1 MSDEDEHIDVELK
14 EPEKASKDEPKVE
27 VVEETSGKKEE
38 TSETPAIDGI
48 HELKK
53 KLDIEKRAREE
64 AERRAYE
71 AQNNANKANF
81 DARRADLQSVE
92 SALEIVKSRD
102 ESLKR
107 AYAEAHA
114 SGDSERVAEIVKAMT
129 VNEEQKKDLKKGK
142 KELKRQLE
150 VAERQPVQP
159 VAPPQADMV
168 EQIAQSVSPR
178 SAAWLRDSKD
188 HLKDERSIRKM
199 FRAHEDAVEDGL
211 APDSDEYFSFIEGR
225 LGISR
230 HQEEAESPMSS
241 ASTPAPRRAAA
252 PPPAAPVSRQSSQ
265 SNVMRLTRAEADTA
279 RDLGMTPEEY
289 AKNKAMLIKEKRYGN

>member
-14 EPEKASKDEPKVE
+14 EAEKTSKDEPKVE
-27 VVEETSGKKEE
+27 VVEETSTKKEE

-71 AQNNANKANF
+71 AQNNANRANF

-114 SGDSERVAEIVKAMT
+114 SGDSDRVAEIVQAMT

-142 KELKRQLE
+142 KELKRQIE
-150 VAERQPVQP
+150 AAERQPVHP

-178 SAAWLRDSKD
+178 SAAWLRDSKE

-211 APDSDEYFSFIEGR
+211 TPDSDEYFSFIEGR
-225 LGISR
+225 LGIGR

-241 ASTPAPRRAAA
+241 ASAPAPRRAAA

>member
-1 MSDEDEHIDVELK
+1 MSDEDDHIDVELK
-14 EPEKASKDEPKVE
+14 EPEKTSKDEPKVE
-27 VVEETSGKKEE
+27 VIEETSAKKEDS
-38 TSETPAIDGI
+38 SETPALEGI
-48 HELKK
+48 TELKR
-53 KLDIEKRAREE
+53 KLETEKRARED

-71 AQNNANKANF
+71 AQKNANQANF
-81 DARRADLQSVE
+81 DAKRADLQSVE

-102 ESLKR
+102 EALKR
-107 AYAEAHA
+107 AYSEAHA

-142 KELKRQLE
+142 KELKRQIE
-150 VAERQPVQP
+150 VAERQPVHP

-178 SAAWLRDSKD
+178 SAAWVRESKD
-188 HLKDERSIRKM
+188 YLRDERSIRKM

-225 LGISR
+225 LGIGR
-230 HQEEAESPMSS
+230 HAQETESPMSAAS
-241 ASTPAPRRAAA
+241 APAPRRSVS
-252 PPPAAPVSRQSSQ
+252 PPAAPVSRQSSQ
-265 SNVMRLTRAEADTA
+265 SNVMRLTRAEAETA

>member
-38 TSETPAIDGI
+38 ISETPAIDGI

-64 AERRAYE
+64 AERRAYA